1 MQSRFM
7 SDPFC
12 SDIDFK
18 NKMTRVWTIL
28 KRPTKYFETFY
39 SASEALRCAWFTRI
53 GNANLYHA
61 RRPGAP
67 TGGNVGGGGDGMTN
81 GEPVATK
88 RSKTQN

>member
-1 MQSRFM
+1 MTSLKFGIGRCT
-7 SDPFC
+7 SV
-12 SDIDFK
+12 SDIDFIK
-18 NKMTRVWTIL
+18 YIL
-28 KRPTKYFETFY
+28 LEENFETFY

>member
-1 MQSRFM
+1 M
-7 SDPFC
+7 
-12 SDIDFK
+12 IDSGMFLEFPLQ
-18 NKMTRVWTIL
+18 L
-28 KRPTKYFETFY
+28 KRPTTYFETFY

>member
-1 MQSRFM
+1 MFLHASQLDNRYH
-7 SDPFC
+7 
-12 SDIDFK
+12 IE
-18 NKMTRVWTIL
+18 
-28 KRPTKYFETFY
+28 RPYQFLEMVRFETFQ

>member
-1 MQSRFM
+1 MAY
-7 SDPFC
+7 
-12 SDIDFK
+12 
-18 NKMTRVWTIL
+18 
-28 KRPTKYFETFY
+28 KYFETFQ

-67 TGGNVGGGGDGMTN
+67 TSGNNNVGGGGDGMSN

-88 RSKTQN
+88 RSKTQT